1 MDIELE
7 SLDSLRVKVFED
19 VRLKIGVS
27 TTWDGSYRR
36 AESKSV
42 RQKDGPVSPYID
54 AVYDTSQGRLRFF
67 PSGEYALSSGA
78 SLTKGWYVFFQ
89 VNDQE
94 LLEMRPDTG
103 NLVKDTMAEDSR
115 LVYRVDRPRKTEN
128 SGSPGNMSLSRVR
141 LGVSGIH
148 ELHEGAIIM
157 TSVGNRE

>member
-1 MDIELE
+1 V
-7 SLDSLRVKVFED
+7 RVFED

-36 AESKSV
+36 AETKRARS
-42 RQKDGPVSPYID
+42 DGPVTPYVD
-54 AVYDTSQGRLRFF
+54 AVYDTSLGRLRFF
-67 PSGEYALSSGA
+67 PSGEYEISSGA
-78 SLTKGWYVFFQ
+78 SQTKGWYVFFQ

-103 NLVKDTMAEDSR
+103 SLVRDTMAEDSR
-115 LVYRVDRPRKTEN
+115 LVYRVDRPRKAEN
-128 SGSPGNMSLSRVR
+128 SSYPGSMSLSRIR

-157 TSVGNRE
+157 TSVH